1 MISRGFLQLWSPRSP
16 LSSPCDTGIFCVVAH
31 TGEEPPS
38 KEEQKSLEGD
48 DRERVKKQQHTTR
61 RIYERLIE
69 ERGFSGGESLVRNI
83 VS

>member
-1 MISRGFLQLWSPRSP
+1 M
-16 LSSPCDTGIFCVVAH
+16 VAH

-38 KEEQKSLEGD
+38 KEEQKSLDGD